1 LALYG
6 FLFGRTRWGL
16 YMRAIGGNPEASL
29 RLGVPVTA
37 YILAAMAAA
46 GGVAGLAGMTEVSAI
61 QGRLVGE
68 LSPGYGYMGFLVS
81 WLAGGRP
88 LTILLMAFLF
98 AVVSSVGDVLQVTQH
113 VPYAVINVLMAVVL
127 FIVLSR
133 PQLSG
138 RA

>member
-1 LALYG
+1 
-6 FLFGRTRWGL
+6 
-16 YMRAIGGNPEASL
+16 M
-29 RLGVPVTA
+29 
-37 YILAAMAAA
+37 
-46 GGVAGLAGMTEVSAI
+46 
-61 QGRLVGE
+61 
-68 LSPGYGYMGFLVS
+68 SPGYGYMGFLVS

-133 PQLSG
+133 PQLFG
-138 RA
+138 RAR